1 MMKSLKKATALLT
14 LAGVVMASGSAFAMP
29 RGHMHRHDRHINR
42 MEQGYNV
49 HSPKSHGPHYGHS
62 RTAPYT
68 RRTDH
73 ATATNTYTDGKS
85 SPRRWGL
92 LIFYM
97 ETDSLK
103 VYIS

>member
-49 HSPKSHGPHYGHS
+49 HSPKSHGPHYGHKS
-62 RTAPYT
+62 YGPIHAP
-68 RRTDH
+68 H
-73 ATATNTYTDGKS
+73 G
-85 SPRRWGL
+85 PRSGFKHIHRW
-92 LIFYM
+92 
-97 ETDSLK
+97 
-103 VYIS
+103 

>member
-49 HSPKSHGPHYGHS
+49 HSPKSHGPHYGHKS
-62 RTAPYT
+62 YGPVHAP
-68 RRTDH
+68 H
-73 ATATNTYTDGKS
+73 G
-85 SPRRWGL
+85 PRNGYKHIHRW
-92 LIFYM
+92 
-97 ETDSLK
+97 
-103 VYIS
+103 